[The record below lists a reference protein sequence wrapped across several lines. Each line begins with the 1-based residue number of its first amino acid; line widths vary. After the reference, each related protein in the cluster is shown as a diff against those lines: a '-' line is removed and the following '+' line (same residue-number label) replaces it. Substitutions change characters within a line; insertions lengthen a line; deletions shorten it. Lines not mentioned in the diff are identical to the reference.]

1 MDLLTVLFPKVRAE
15 VLRLLFA
22 DPATELH
29 LRELTRRSGLALGT
43 VQVEL
48 AKLVAAGLVVA
59 ERDGN
64 RRYFRA
70 ESGHPAFG
78 ALQQL
83 VLGGGGPTVR
93 PRSTA
98 APGAASSAPTASAV
112 KAAKPAPKDPG
123 PPSSVQRRSKAHRV
137 EDSGERQNDHRPPLV
152 LDLSRLD

>member
-1 MDLLTVLFPKVRAE
+1 MDLLAVLFPKVRAE

-29 LRELTRRSGLALGT
+29 LRELTRRTGLALGT

-48 AKLVAAGLVVA
+48 AKLVGAGLLVA

-70 ESGHPAFG
+70 ETGHPAFG

-83 VLGGGGPTVR
+83 VLGEGPTRR

-98 APGAASSAPTASAV
+98 ASGAASTAPTANLPATP
-112 KAAKPAPKDPG
+112 KA
-123 PPSSVQRRSKAHRV
+123 PPSADRTPAT
-137 EDSGERQNDHRPPLV
+137 DHRASIV
-152 LDLSRLD
+152 LDLNQLD